1 MNDTVLFER
10 LFLAAFAVMAR
21 ISAVLADRGYD
32 AEGNRALCR
41 DCGAEPRIHKR
52 RQPSGSGLG
61 RQRWP
66 VERSNAWLLEN
77 KRLALRY
84 DRLGFIV
91 QALLQTACILLVAGR
106 LVQEF

>member
-1 MNDTVLFER
+1 
-10 LFLAAFAVMAR
+10 
-21 ISAVLADRGYD
+21 
-32 AEGNRALCR
+32 
-41 DCGAEPRIHKR
+41 
-52 RQPSGSGLG
+52 
-61 RQRWP
+61 

-106 LVQEF
+106 LAREL